1 MHIRLRSQIGQISN
15 SQNRVDINDDITLIY
30 KNKGPE
36 SYVSL
41 ICHIGIIIFG
51 CGCLTMLFTVVL
63 LF

>member
-1 MHIRLRSQIGQISN
+1 MHIRLRFQISQILSN
-15 SQNRVDINDDITLIY
+15 PNRANANDEIALIY
-30 KNKGPE
+30 EKKGPE

-51 CGCLTMLFTVVL
+51 CLTMLFTVIL